1 MNPKSLLSASI
12 LTILYPALA
21 IQSAQAQDSGRNATT
36 LEEIVVTAQK
46 REERLI
52 DVPIAISA
60 FTNSAL
66 VDAGASQLADFLES
80 APGVGI
86 VDSQTGTQSIQIRG
100 INSTYG
106 NAPVGY
112 YLDELPFSLIG
123 NTQVPDVRTYDLERV
138 EILRGPQGTLY
149 GDGSI
154 GGTIRILTREP
165 ELSGFDASV
174 DATGSNT
181 TDGGDNYAV
190 KGMLNVALKEDVA
203 ALRLVATRE
212 DYAGWIDNTATGKKD
227 QNDRDIDN
235 YRGKL
240 RWKPTDRLDVVFS
253 LWHTSSDS
261 VGNAN
266 SLDDRTSPDPADATQ
281 VDYDLYS
288 ATVRYA
294 FDRFDLVSA
303 TSWMDY
309 EADSLTYVA
318 GIFPFIENTGQDVM
332 SEELR
337 LTSNGDGAF
346 RWTAGFFYR
355 DMKRDTLAELP
366 DFLFTQDLRL
376 ESQSYA
382 VFGEVTWSVLD
393 SKLDLTLGARYF
405 EDDRLY
411 SEDIDQATLDIIQSI
426 DPTFT
431 GTVKETFDNFSPR
444 FNVAYRFSDAWMLYG
459 NVSKGFRT
467 GQPQPALSLAQAI
480 LFGVEIPTAIDP
492 ETLWSYEIGTKGTFM
507 DGRAS
512 LEATA
517 YYNDWDKL
525 QVPVVIVNPLRAL
538 VNGGTARSQGV
549 EIALAFQ
556 PLDGLS
562 LQLSGGYTDAEF
574 TEDVA
579 GININDGDR
588 IPGVPETTLAASATY
603 RWPFASSLEGFVD
616 GRVQYASERTDTVN
630 FAAPSDSTTQVD
642 LRVGVEGK
650 RWGAYLFADNV
661 TDEDGAVDVYL
672 LGPDGPATRL
682 RPRTIGLNLRYHFR

>member
-1 MNPKSLLSASI
+1 MSSKSLLSAGI
-12 LTILYPALA
+12 VAVLYPALA
-21 IQSAQAQDSGRNATT
+21 AHPAHAQDSGRGATV

-46 REERLI
+46 REERLL

-60 FTNSAL
+60 FTNAAL
-66 VDAGASQLADFLES
+66 VDTGAAQLADFLES

-86 VDSQTGTQSIQIRG
+86 VDSQNGTQSIQIRG

-112 YLDELPFSLIG
+112 YLDELPFSLVG

-165 ELSGFDASV
+165 DLGGFDAGV
-174 DATGSNT
+174 DATGSDT
-181 TDGGDNYAV
+181 TDGGSNYAL
-190 KGMLNVALKEDVA
+190 KGMLNAPLKEGVA
-203 ALRLVATRE
+203 ALRLVASRE
-212 DYAGWIDNTATGKKD
+212 EYDGWIDNTTSGVED
-227 QNDRDIDN
+227 QNERDIDN

-240 RWKPTDRLDVVFS
+240 RWKPTERLDMVFS
-253 LWHTSSDS
+253 LWHTKSDI

-266 SLDDRTSPDPADATQ
+266 SLDDRTTPDPADASQ
-281 VDYDLYS
+281 VEYDLYS
-288 ATVRYA
+288 VTLRYS
-294 FDRFDLVSA
+294 FDRVDLVSA

-309 EADSLTYVA
+309 QADSLTYVA
-318 GIFPFIENTGQDVM
+318 GLFPFIENTAQDVI

-337 LTSNGDGAF
+337 LTSTGDGAF

-355 DMKRDTLAELP
+355 EMKRDTFADLP

-376 ESQSYA
+376 ESESYA
-382 VFGEVTWSVLD
+382 VFGEVTWSVLNR
-393 SKLDLTLGARYF
+393 KLDLTLGLRYF

-411 SEDIDQATLDIIQSI
+411 HEDIDPATLEIIQSV

-431 GTVKETFDNFSPR
+431 GTVEETFDSLNPR
-444 FNVAYRFSDAWMLYG
+444 FNVAYRLSDAWMVYG
-459 NVSKGFRT
+459 NVAKGFRT
-467 GQPQPALSLAQAI
+467 GQPQPALSLATAI
-480 LFGVEIPTAIDP
+480 LLGVEIPTGIEP
-492 ETLWSYEIGTKGTFM
+492 ETLWSYELGTKGTFLG
-507 DGRAS
+507 GRAS

-549 EIALAFQ
+549 ELTLALQ
-556 PLDGLS
+556 PIDGLS

-574 TEDVA
+574 TEDVD

-588 IPGVPETTLAASATY
+588 IPGVPETTLSAAATY
-603 RWPFASSLEGFVD
+603 RWPLTASLEGFVD
-616 GRVQYASERTDTVN
+616 GRLQYTSERTDTVN
-630 FAAPSDSTTQVD
+630 FATPSDNTTSID
-642 LRVGVEGK
+642 LRAGLEGT

-672 LGPDGPATRL
+672 FGPDGPATRM
-682 RPRTIGLNLRYHFR
+682 RPRTIGLNLRYNFR